1 VFFCI
6 CVIILSPLLQV
17 QSDYLS
23 AFGSNPSIQM
33 PDSKYSRASI
43 SSPGGSAGPH
53 PPLPPTPPPFSSSPY
68 NLPSLNPSTS
78 QSSVYTVGTNELP
91 QTSTSPPID
100 PRLGNLSVSGA
111 GLTSYMPPPLMPP
124 MVFSRPATIP
134 VTPYGSIPTQQQGE
148 SPNVLQNLSIPQ
160 PSVQSIHQLQPLQ
173 PPLRRPPQP
182 PQHLWSL
189 AQSSQQLE
197 QGGSLQNSIQMQ
209 GHQLQMLQQ
218 PQLPS
223 VHAHYQAQQQELSQS
238 RQQLVEHA
246 QPHVIHQQG
255 DVSSQQQQ
263 DLGMSLQEYFKDP
276 KAITVPAFYSQGTWF
291 MVLKCTCF
299 ISP

>member
-1 VFFCI
+1 VFFCF

-43 SSPGGSAGPH
+43 SSPSGSAGPH

-173 PPLRRPPQP
+173 PPLQRPPQP
-182 PQHLWSL
+182 PQHLWSP
-189 AQSSQQLE
+189 AQSSQQLK
-197 QGGSLQNSIQMQ
+197 QGGVFAKSYSNARPSITNAATTTTPFCACSLSSSAARAF
-209 GHQLQMLQQ
+209 
-218 PQLPS
+218 S
-223 VHAHYQAQQQELSQS
+223 V
-238 RQQLVEHA
+238 
-246 QPHVIHQQG
+246 
-255 DVSSQQQQ
+255 
-263 DLGMSLQEYFKDP
+263 
-276 KAITVPAFYSQGTWF
+276 KAAAS
-291 MVLKCTCF
+291 
-299 ISP
+299 